1 MYDSEYQG
9 NAYEHLQFTREKR
22 PDFKSQKKGKK
33 LSEGIFSCDVSTIGD
48 VEEDLEMDEIKVR
61 KIVKKESEDDTFSTP
76 SSFLSEEKREEINRL
91 NTIIMHLQSEVLLE
105 R

>member
-9 NAYEHLQFTREKR
+9 NAYEHLHFTRERR

-33 LSEGIFSCDVSTIGD
+33 LSEDVFSSDASTIGD
-48 VEEDLEMDEIKVR
+48 EDDEEVNEIKVR
-61 KIVKKESEDDTFSTP
+61 KIMKKESESP
-76 SSFLSEEKREEINRL
+76 SLSSLSEERKSELARL
-91 NTIIMHLQSEVLLE
+91 NSIIMQLQSEIFIE

>member
-9 NAYEHLQFTREKR
+9 NAYEHLHFTRERR

-33 LSEGIFSCDVSTIGD
+33 LSEDVFSSDASTIGD
-48 VEEDLEMDEIKVR
+48 EDDEEVNEIKVK
-61 KIVKKESEDDTFSTP
+61 KIVKKESESP
-76 SSFLSEEKREEINRL
+76 SLSPVSEERKSELARL
-91 NTIIMHLQSEVLLE
+91 NSIIMQLQSEIFIE

>member
-9 NAYEHLQFTREKR
+9 NAYEHLHFTRERR

-33 LSEGIFSCDVSTIGD
+33 LSEDVFSWDASTIGD
-48 VEEDLEMDEIKVR
+48 DEALEMDEMNFR
-61 KIVKKESEDDTFSTP
+61 KIVKKESDDTFCT
-76 SSFLSEEKREEINRL
+76 SSSPLSEEKREELAYL
-91 NTIIMHLQSEVLLE
+91 NTIIMHLQSEILFE